1 MNLSE
6 RKIRTHDSDLEVN
19 YVYICFQDAQ
29 ESNKITWTHV
39 HVEYDRYSSNQISEI
54 RFVHNLFVVRELV
67 GQVEAARVCRM
78 IQDLHEIMRNGFLET
93 EKQTCADCKESDFA
107 PFFKSPISLGLQIHH
122 LLCSSN
128 HLKLSIFW

>member
-6 RKIRTHDSDLEVN
+6 RKIRRHDSDLEVN
-19 YVYICFQDAQ
+19 YFYICFQDAH

-39 HVEYDRYSSNQISEI
+39 HVEYDRHSSNPMSEI

-78 IQDLHEIMRNGFLET
+78 IQDLHEIMRKGFLET
-93 EKQTCADCKESDFA
+93 EKQTCAGCKESDFA
-107 PFFKSPISLGLQIHH
+107 PFFLSPISLCLQIHH
-122 LLCSSN
+122 LLCSSD